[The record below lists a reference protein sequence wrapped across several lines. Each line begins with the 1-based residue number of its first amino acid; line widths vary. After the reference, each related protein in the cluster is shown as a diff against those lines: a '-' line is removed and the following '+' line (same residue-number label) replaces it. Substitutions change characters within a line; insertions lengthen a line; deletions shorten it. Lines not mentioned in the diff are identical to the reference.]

1 MQTIKIT
8 VLCDCKNHDDD
19 NSCPGQV
26 EHDLPARMFVC
37 DRCEGHGTILNPS
50 IGEHAYT
57 AEEFDLEFSEDE
69 KTEYFKRGGI
79 YDVICPECK
88 GKNVVLG
95 IDDDALNHDQK
106 KTVVKYRRAE
116 RQAAQE
122 RADELRTMRG
132 EMGMF

>member
-8 VLCDCKNHDDD
+8 VLCDCNSHDDD

-37 DRCEGHGTILNPS
+37 DRCEGNGAILNPS

-57 AEEFDLEFSEDE
+57 EEEFNREFSEDE
-69 KTEYFKRGGI
+69 KAEYFKRGGM
-79 YDVICPECK
+79 YDVVCPECK

-95 IDDDALNHDQK
+95 IDDDALNPEQK

-122 RADELRTMRG
+122 RANELRTMRG
-132 EMGMF
+132 EMGIF